1 MLWGTT
7 TGEDA
12 NGNQSYT
19 FAQYQDTN
27 LNVSWDQNSWFNP
40 LGHISIGIG
49 NNQQL
54 GLNPASDAQY
64 VTHLIF
70 DIFGC
75 VGKTTCDALAKAT
88 VPGAILPQ
96 DPNKAVQS
104 VSIPTTGMQATM
116 IEDAIIRDTVS
127 PPNYSVSGPRPACD
141 CGTWAQQTISAGGVQ
156 SGPPAP
162 VPQQLI
168 RQIVQ
173 IYGGR

>member
-1 MLWGTT
+1 MTIKIDSKTGSVMLWGTT

-75 VGKTTCDALAKAT
+75 VGKTTCDALRRQPFL
-88 VPGAILPQ
+88 V
-96 DPNKAVQS
+96 
-104 VSIPTTGMQATM
+104 
-116 IEDAIIRDTVS
+116 RFS
-127 PPNYSVSGPRPACD
+127 PRTRTRLCSPSRFRQRVCRRP
-141 CGTWAQQTISAGGVQ
+141 
-156 SGPPAP
+156 
-162 VPQQLI
+162 
-168 RQIVQ
+168 
-173 IYGGR
+173 